1 MLLFRNQLSLQQEV
15 EFICESLKKAGIP
28 VLAKGGLEKRSDIY
42 VALNQSLGL
51 KLRGWGRGW
60 LLELKVL
67 KGAASKNAS
76 PELWSK
82 TMSKNFEAP
91 FASMKPS
98 QRLKILCDSLEASRS
113 KKGVEQCYELVSTMS
128 PEELSEACIVT
139 AKARTPIFTA
149 KCCLEIADVDLS
161 SAFGG
166 DGSADAKSP
175 SQVRRFR
182 TISVEGGNTNMAVE
196 TVINLLK
203 TRGVE
208 DVFIGGYPGFIVHTN
223 KTRKTKASPEQ
234 EKSRS
239 KLISELV
246 SLLESQLA
254 KGIDYRKLGLGWD
267 HPETRLAY
275 RQEAHISITSS
286 RERQAAEL
294 ADLKKKM
301 VESKTAAE
309 SAAMLVKSFCSAIGG
324 SPKGANP
331 TVDGVML
338 ALRHELLNPLR
349 ALNEGRKYME
359 KTFNGQ
365 SVPRQHIDRAVDD
378 IVRAVLEGKFK
389 EWRYSNPVGNRQ
401 LEGLSD
407 DQLKEWARAGCMK
420 HTENVTTI
428 EGDETELSFFWATK
442 IGGPSHGF
450 DFEAQCI
457 LPLLAN
463 ARSKVILVN
472 DPVSWPHY
480 PAGRAHFKLLW
491 TKSDGIDKPLL
502 WLETL
507 NLDFGFGYDRSGKWL
522 GFVIEHAVRK
532 ADAMGIIL
540 SVSRG
545 MQNLL
550 LEASKGRGTVKTTQH
565 RVILRPSNGVMEAS
579 DYLSEKH
586 DWVQIKEEITPA
598 MSRVVYIPSGKSAEV
613 VHIPSE
619 KSAEKKQCL

>member
-1 MLLFRNQLSLQQEV
+1 VKVSRSPRCNTTKCLAT
-15 EFICESLKKAGIP
+15 EFANAIQKAGIP

-82 TMSKNFEAP
+82 TMSKTFEAP

-239 KLISELV
+239 KLISELL

-254 KGIDYRKLGLGWD
+254 KVICRLVYKPNKAHSLFRELIIGNWGLAGITQRHDWLIAKG
-267 HPETRLAY
+267 
-275 RQEAHISITSS
+275 HIS
-286 RERQAAEL
+286 
-294 ADLKKKM
+294 
-301 VESKTAAE
+301 
-309 SAAMLVKSFCSAIGG
+309 
-324 SPKGANP
+324 
-331 TVDGVML
+331 
-338 ALRHELLNPLR
+338 PLR
-349 ALNEGRKYME
+349 
-359 KTFNGQ
+359 
-365 SVPRQHIDRAVDD
+365 PR
-378 IVRAVLEGKFK
+378 
-389 EWRYSNPVGNRQ
+389 GNARQ
-401 LEGLSD
+401 L
-407 DQLKEWARAGCMK
+407 
-420 HTENVTTI
+420 
-428 EGDETELSFFWATK
+428 
-442 IGGPSHGF
+442 
-450 DFEAQCI
+450 
-457 LPLLAN
+457 
-463 ARSKVILVN
+463 
-472 DPVSWPHY
+472 SW
-480 PAGRAHFKLLW
+480 L
-491 TKSDGIDKPLL
+491 T
-502 WLETL
+502 
-507 NLDFGFGYDRSGKWL
+507 
-522 GFVIEHAVRK
+522 
-532 ADAMGIIL
+532 
-540 SVSRG
+540 
-545 MQNLL
+545 
-550 LEASKGRGTVKTTQH
+550 
-565 RVILRPSNGVMEAS
+565 
-579 DYLSEKH
+579 
-586 DWVQIKEEITPA
+586 
-598 MSRVVYIPSGKSAEV
+598 
-613 VHIPSE
+613 
-619 KSAEKKQCL
+619 